1 MDNGELKIDN
11 AYNREL
17 IIHYQ
22 LSTISCQINCYLCS
36 KVDMLIRNVFCAII
50 FSLLI
55 ACGNRSIEKTVE
67 SADMIL
73 INGVIATID
82 QKFSMVEALAIKGDR
97 ILATGDNDLIK
108 THIGDYTEIIDLK
121 GAFAIPGFI
130 EGHGHFLGLGNSLI
144 QLNFMQTKSWQQVVD
159 LVQEKVAKATVG
171 SWIEGRGWHQEKWEG
186 ELENSVDGWPN
197 HKLLSEI
204 SSNNPIVL
212 KHASGHAI
220 IANAKAMELANI
232 TDNTPNPSGG
242 TIVRDENGKAIGVF
256 EETAMNLITDLYN
269 VYKNNLSRAKRE
281 QQLKQQ
287 IEEAQKACLKN
298 GITSF
303 QDAGASFKQLR
314 HFEQLA
320 ESGELDIRLWAM
332 ISGDQKRLES
342 GLKNY
347 PVINAG
353 NHHFTCRAIKSYMD
367 GALGSFG
374 AWLLEPYSDKPDFY
388 GQNVTDLDT
397 LNLVADLAAK
407 YNLQH
412 CVHAIGDRANRETLN
427 IFERVF
433 KSNSEKKNFRWR
445 IEHAQHIHPDD
456 VPRFK
461 TLGVIASMQAVHCTS
476 DAPFVP
482 KRLGAERAKSTS
494 YIWRTLLDNDIAL
507 ANGTD
512 TPVEDVNPLEN
523 FYASVTRKSKGESK
537 SFFSKQRMSRKEAL
551 YSLTAGNA
559 YAAFEENDKGILVI
573 DKLADVTVLSNN
585 LLLCEEADILETEV
599 LYTIVGGEVKYKLE
613 K

>member
-1 MDNGELKIDN
+1 
-11 AYNREL
+11 
-17 IIHYQ
+17 
-22 LSTISCQINCYLCS
+22 
-36 KVDMLIRNVFCAII
+36 MLVR
-50 FSLLI
+50 
-55 ACGNRSIEKTVE
+55 
-67 SADMIL
+67 
-73 INGVIATID
+73 INGVIATVD
-82 QKFSMVEALAIKGDR
+82 QKFSMVEAIAIKGDR
-97 ILATGDNDLIK
+97 IIATGDNDLIK
-108 THIGDYTEIIDLK
+108 THIGDYTEIVDLK
-121 GAFAIPGFI
+121 GAFAMPGFI
-130 EGHGHFLGLGNSLI
+130 EGHGHFLGLGNSLL

-159 LVQEKVAKATVG
+159 MVQEKVTGATVG
-171 SWIEGRGWHQEKWEG
+171 AWIEGRGWHQEKWEG

-204 SSNNPIVL
+204 SPDNPIVL
-212 KHASGHAI
+212 QHASGHAI

-242 TIVRDENGKAIGVF
+242 TIVRDQNGKAIGVF
-256 EETAMNLITDLYN
+256 EETAMGLITDLYN

-303 QDAGASFKQLR
+303 QDAGASFKELQ
-314 HFEQLA
+314 HFQQLA
-320 ESGELDIRLWAM
+320 EAGELDIRLWTM

-374 AWLLEPYSDKPDFY
+374 AWLLEPYTDKPDFY

-412 CVHAIGDRANRETLN
+412 CVHAIGDKANRETLN

-433 KSNSEKKNFRWR
+433 KNNLEKKNFRWR

-456 VPRFK
+456 VTRFK
-461 TLGVIASMQAVHCTS
+461 TLGVIASMQAIHCTS

-482 KRLGAERAKSTS
+482 KRLGEERAKNTS
-494 YIWRTLLDNDIAL
+494 YIWRTLLDNNIAL

-523 FYASVTRKSKGESK
+523 FYASVTRKSKDESNA
-537 SFFSKQRMSRKEAL
+537 FFSKQRMSRQEAL

-559 YAAFEENDKGILVI
+559 YAAFEENDKGILAVG
-573 DKLADVTVLSNN
+573 KLADITVLSDNI
-585 LLLCEEADILETEV
+585 LLCEEASILETDV
-599 LYTIVGGEVKYKLE
+599 LYTIVGGEVKYTLE